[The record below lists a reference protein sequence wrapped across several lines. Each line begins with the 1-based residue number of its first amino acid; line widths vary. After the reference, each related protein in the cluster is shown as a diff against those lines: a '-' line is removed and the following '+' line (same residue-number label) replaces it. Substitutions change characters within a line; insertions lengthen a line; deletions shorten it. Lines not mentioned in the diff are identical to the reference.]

1 MDRPIALF
9 ELTALSR
16 EARDRL
22 LVRSEADLAVFEAR
36 VAPIIEEVRR
46 DGDAALA
53 RFAARFDGAQLS
65 PDEIRTPD
73 DEFEQAF
80 KAVAPEVIQALE
92 YAVDNVRRYHEAQLP
107 EDMWMKEM
115 RPGIFAGERWS
126 PIDSVACYVPRGKGS
141 FPSVAVMTAVPAI
154 VAKVP
159 RVIICTPPLPDGRTD
174 PATLVAAKLAGVREV
189 YRCGGAQAVAAVAYG
204 TATVPRVVKMVGP
217 GSPYLV
223 AAKKLLAHRIDPG
236 ILAGPSESIILAD
249 ETADGRLAAL
259 DLLIEAEH
267 GPDSSC
273 FLVTNSRKVAEDARA
288 AIPGFWSQMSEQ
300 RVDFSATVLRGPQ
313 GGIVLA
319 PDFAAACDFV
329 NDYAPEHLTIHASDP
344 WQHMSK
350 IRNAAEILLGDRTPN
365 TLANFVLGPN
375 AVLPTSGAAKTSSA
389 LSVYDFIKRS
399 SVAYVTQ
406 AGYGE
411 AALQARRLA
420 TYEGFDGHANA
431 VSETRDRLMRVN
443 ARGTHES

>member
-9 ELTALSR
+9 ELAALSR
-16 EARDRL
+16 EDRDRL
-22 LVRSEADLAVFEAR
+22 LVRSEADLAVYEAR

-46 DGDAALA
+46 DGDAALV
-53 RFAARFDGAQLS
+53 RLAARFDGASLS
-65 PDEIRTPD
+65 PEAIRTPEA
-73 DEFEQAF
+73 EFEQAF
-80 KAVAPEVIQALE
+80 KSVAPEVIQALE
-92 YAVDNVRRYHEAQLP
+92 YAVDNVRRYHQAQLP

-174 PATLVAAKLAGVREV
+174 PATLVAAKLAGVAEV

-223 AAKKLLAHRIDPG
+223 AAKKLLSHRIDPG

-273 FLVTNSRKVAEDARA
+273 FLVTNSRQVAEDARA
-288 AIPGFWSQMSEQ
+288 AIPGFWAQMSEQ
-300 RVDFSATVLRGPQ
+300 RVDFSSTVLRGPQ

-319 PDFAAACDFV
+319 PDFTTACEFV
-329 NDYAPEHLTIHASDP
+329 NDYAPEHLTIHAKDP
-344 WQHMSK
+344 WQHMSR

-375 AVLPTSGAAKTSSA
+375 AVLPTSGAARTSSA
-389 LSVYDFIKRS
+389 LGVYDFIKRS
-399 SVAYVTQ
+399 SVAFVTS
-406 AGYGE
+406 AGYTE
-411 AALQARRLA
+411 AALHAGRLA

-431 VSETRDRLMRVN
+431 VSATRERLFETN
-443 ARGTHES
+443 G

>member
-9 ELTALSR
+9 ELSSLPR

-46 DGDAALA
+46 DGDAALT

-65 PDEIRTPD
+65 PDAIRTPE

-80 KAVAPEVIQALE
+80 KAVAPEVVQALE

-159 RVIICTPPLPDGRTD
+159 RVIICTPPLPGGRTD
-174 PATLVAAKLAGVREV
+174 PATLVAAKLAGVNEV

-204 TATVPRVVKMVGP
+204 TATVPRVIKMVGP

-288 AIPGFWSQMSEQ
+288 AIPGFWTQMSDQ
-300 RVDFSATVLRGPQ
+300 RVDFSSTVLKGPQ

-319 PDFAAACDFV
+319 PDFTAACEFV
-329 NDYAPEHLTIHASDP
+329 NDYAPEHLTIHAREP
-344 WQHMSK
+344 WQHMGK

-375 AVLPTSGAAKTSSA
+375 AVLPTSGAARTSSA

-399 SVAYVTQ
+399 SIAYVTS
-406 AGYGE
+406 AGYAE
-411 AALQARRLA
+411 AALHAGRLA

-431 VSETRDRLMRVN
+431 VSATRDRLFGNSR
-443 ARGTHES
+443 

>member
-9 ELTALSR
+9 ELANLSP
-16 EARDRL
+16 EARERL
-22 LVRSEADLAVFEAR
+22 LVRSEADLVVFEER
-36 VAPIIEEVRR
+36 VKPIIEEVRR

-53 RFAARFDGAQLS
+53 RFGARFDGATGLK
-65 PDEIRTPD
+65 PDAIRTPQSEF
-73 DEFEQAF
+73 DEAM
-80 KAVAPEVIQALE
+80 KSVAPEVVEALE

-107 EDMWMKEM
+107 EEMWMKEV

-141 FPSVAVMTAVPAI
+141 FPSVAVMTAVPAM

-174 PATLVAAKLAGVREV
+174 PATLVAAKLAGVTEV

-204 TATVPRVVKMVGP
+204 TATVPRVLKMVGP

-223 AAKKLLAHRIDPG
+223 AAKKLLSHRIDPG

-249 ETADGRLAAL
+249 QTADGRLAAL

-273 FLVTNSRKVAEDARA
+273 FLVTNSRVVAEAARA
-288 AIPGFWSQMSEQ
+288 AIPGFWAQMSDQ
-300 RVDFSATVLRGPQ
+300 RVDFSATVLKGPQ
-313 GGIVLA
+313 GGIVLT
-319 PDFAAACDFV
+319 PDFDAACGFV
-329 NDYAPEHLTIHASDP
+329 NDYAPEHLTIHAKDP
-344 WQHMSK
+344 WRYLGK
-350 IRNAAEILLGDRTPN
+350 IRNAAEILLGERTPN

-375 AVLPTSGAAKTSSA
+375 AVLPTSGAARTSSA
-389 LSVYDFIKRS
+389 LSVYDFVKRS
-399 SVAYVTQ
+399 SLAYVTTLGYPDAARH
-406 AGYGE
+406 AG
-411 AALQARRLA
+411 RLA

-431 VSETRDRLMRVN
+431 VSATRDRLM
-443 ARGTHES
+443 AEDK

>member
-9 ELTALSR
+9 ELATLSR

-22 LVRSEADLAVFEAR
+22 LVRSEADLAIFEER

-46 DGDAALA
+46 DGDDALA
-53 RFAARFDGAQLS
+53 RFAARFDGASLA
-65 PDEIRTPD
+65 PTAIRTPPE
-73 DEFEQAF
+73 EFEQAF
-80 KAVAPEVIQALE
+80 RTVSADVIAALE
-92 YAVDNVRRYHEAQLP
+92 YATDNVRRYHEAQLP
-107 EDMWMKEM
+107 EEMWMKEM

-126 PIDSVACYVPRGKGS
+126 AIDSVACYVPRGKGS
-141 FPSVAVMTAVPAI
+141 FPSVVVMTAVPAM

-174 PATLVAAKLAGVREV
+174 PATLVAAKLAGVSEV

-223 AAKKLLAHRIDPG
+223 AAKKLLAQRIDPG

-249 ETADGRLAAL
+249 ETADGRVAAL

-273 FLVTNSRKVAEDARA
+273 FLVTNSRRVAEEARS
-288 AIPGFWSQMSEQ
+288 AIPGFWAQMSAQ
-300 RVDFSATVLRGPQ
+300 RVEFSATVLKGPQ

-319 PDFAAACDFV
+319 PDFDTACDFV
-329 NDYAPEHLTIHASDP
+329 NGYAPEHLTIHAKEP
-344 WQHMSK
+344 WQHLGK

-375 AVLPTSGAAKTSSA
+375 AVLPTSGAARTTSA

-406 AGYGE
+406 AGYAE
-411 AALQARRLA
+411 AATHAGRLA
-420 TYEGFDGHANA
+420 RYEGFDGHANA
-431 VSETRDRLMRVN
+431 VSETRDRLG
-443 ARGTHES
+443 AGTANQAVR

>member
-1 MDRPIALF
+1 MDRPVALF
-9 ELTALSR
+9 ELATLSA
-16 EARDRL
+16 EARERL
-22 LVRSEADLAVFEAR
+22 LVRSEAGLAAFEER
-36 VAPIIEEVRR
+36 VKPIIEEVRR

-53 RFAARFDGAQLS
+53 RFAARFDGAALS
-65 PDEIRTPD
+65 ADAIRTPAP
-73 DEFEQAF
+73 EFDAAL
-80 KAVAPEVIQALE
+80 KSVAPDVVAAIE
-92 YAVDNVRRYHEAQLP
+92 YAVDNVRRYHEAQMP
-107 EDMWMKEM
+107 EEMWVKEM

-141 FPSVAVMTAVPAI
+141 FPSVAVMTAVPAM

-174 PATLVAAKLAGVREV
+174 PATLVAARLAGVTEV

-204 TATVPRVVKMVGP
+204 TATVPRVLKMVGP

-223 AAKKLLAHRIDPG
+223 AAKKLLSHRIDPG

-273 FLVTNSRKVAEDARA
+273 FLVTHSRGVAEAARN
-288 AIPGFWSQMSEQ
+288 AIPGFWAQMSEQ
-300 RVDFSATVLRGPQ
+300 RVDFSSTVLRGPQ

-319 PDFAAACDFV
+319 PDFDAACAFV
-329 NDYAPEHLTIHASDP
+329 NDYAPEHLTIHAKDP
-344 WQHMSK
+344 WRHLGR
-350 IRNAAEILLGDRTPN
+350 IRNAAEILLGERTPN

-375 AVLPTSGAAKTSSA
+375 AVLPTSGAARTSSA
-389 LSVYDFIKRS
+389 LGVYDFVKRS
-399 SVAYVTQ
+399 SLAYVTTSGYPDAARH
-406 AGYGE
+406 AG
-411 AALQARRLA
+411 RLA

-431 VSETRDRLMRVN
+431 VSATRDRLMVPD
-443 ARGTHES
+443 A

>member
-1 MDRPIALF
+1 MDRPIAVFDL
-9 ELTALSR
+9 AILSA
-16 EARDRL
+16 EARARL
-22 LVRSEADLAVFEAR
+22 LVRSEADLAEFEER
-36 VAPIIEEVRR
+36 VKPIIEEVRR
-46 DGDAALA
+46 DGDAALV
-53 RFAARFDGAQLS
+53 RFAARFDGAALS
-65 PDEIRTPD
+65 PDAIRTPD
-73 DEFEQAF
+73 HEFDA
-80 KAVAPEVIQALE
+80 ALDGVSPDVVAALE
-92 YAVDNVRRYHEAQLP
+92 YATDNVRRYHQAQMP
-107 EDMWMKEM
+107 EEMWMKEI

-141 FPSVAVMTAVPAI
+141 FPSVAVMTAVPAM

-174 PATLVAAKLAGVREV
+174 PATLVAARLAGVTEV
-189 YRCGGAQAVAAVAYG
+189 YRCGGAQAVAAVAFG

-223 AAKKLLAHRIDPG
+223 AAKKLLSHRLDPG

-267 GPDSSC
+267 GADSSC
-273 FLVTNSRKVAEDARA
+273 FLVTNSRAVAEAARA
-288 AIPGFWSQMSEQ
+288 AIPGFWAQMSDQ

-319 PDFAAACDFV
+319 PDFESACGFV
-329 NDYAPEHLTIHASDP
+329 NDYAPEHLTIHAKDP
-344 WQHMSK
+344 WRHLGR
-350 IRNAAEILLGDRTPN
+350 IRNAGEILLGERTPN

-375 AVLPTSGAAKTSSA
+375 AVLPTSGAARTSSA
-389 LSVYDFIKRS
+389 LGVYDFVKRS
-399 SVAYVTQ
+399 SLAYVTTPGYSGAARH
-406 AGYGE
+406 AG
-411 AALQARRLA
+411 RLA

-431 VSETRDRLMRVN
+431 VSATRDGLLADR
-443 ARGTHES
+443 A

>member
-9 ELTALSR
+9 ELAALSPA
-16 EARDRL
+16 ERDRL
-22 LVRSEADLAVFEAR
+22 LVRSEADLAVFEER

-46 DGDAALA
+46 DGDAALV
-53 RFAARFDGAQLS
+53 RFAARFDGATLS
-65 PDEIRTPD
+65 PDAIRTPEA
-73 DEFEQAF
+73 EFDQAF
-80 KAVAPEVIQALE
+80 KSVSPEVISALE

-141 FPSVAVMTAVPAI
+141 FPSVAVMTAVPAV

-159 RVIICTPPLPDGRTD
+159 KVVICTPPLRDGRTD
-174 PATLVAAKLAGVREV
+174 PATLVAARLAGVSEV

-204 TATVPRVVKMVGP
+204 TASVPRVIKMVGP

-223 AAKKLLAHRIDPG
+223 AAKKLLSHRIDPG

-273 FLVTNSRKVAEDARA
+273 FLVTNSRRVAEEARA
-288 AIPGFWSQMSEQ
+288 AIPGFWAQMSAQ
-300 RVDFSATVLRGPQ
+300 RVDFSAAVLKGPQ

-319 PDFAAACDFV
+319 PDFAAACAFV
-329 NDYAPEHLTIHASDP
+329 NDYAPEHLTIHAKDP
-344 WQHMSK
+344 WQHVGK

-389 LSVYDFIKRS
+389 LSVYDFLKRS
-399 SVAYVTQ
+399 SVAYVTR
-406 AGYGE
+406 AGYAE
-411 AALQARRLA
+411 AALHAGRLA

-431 VSETRDRLMRVN
+431 VSATRDRLFGN
-443 ARGTHES
+443 DQ

>member
-9 ELTALSR
+9 ELASLSP
-16 EARDRL
+16 EARERL
-22 LVRSEADLAVFEAR
+22 LVRSEADLAVFEER
-36 VAPIIEEVRR
+36 VKPIIEEVRR

-53 RFAARFDGAQLS
+53 RFGARFDGATGLK
-65 PDEIRTPD
+65 PDAIRTPAREF
-73 DEFEQAF
+73 DEAM
-80 KAVAPEVIQALE
+80 KSVAPEVIEALE

-107 EDMWMKEM
+107 EEMWMKEM

-141 FPSVAVMTAVPAI
+141 FPSVAVMTAVPAM

-174 PATLVAAKLAGVREV
+174 PATLVAAKLAGVTEV

-204 TATVPRVVKMVGP
+204 TATVPRVLKMVGP

-223 AAKKLLAHRIDPG
+223 AAKKLLSHRIDPG

-273 FLVTNSRKVAEDARA
+273 FLVTNSRAVAEAARA
-288 AIPGFWSQMSEQ
+288 AIPGFWAQMS
-300 RVDFSATVLRGPQ
+300 
-313 GGIVLA
+313 
-319 PDFAAACDFV
+319 AAKGRF
-329 NDYAPEHLTIHASDP
+329 
-344 WQHMSK
+344 
-350 IRNAAEILLGDRTPN
+350 LGDR
-365 TLANFVLGPN
+365 AE
-375 AVLPTSGAAKTSSA
+375 GATGRHRA
-389 LSVYDFIKRS
+389 DPRF
-399 SVAYVTQ
+399 
-406 AGYGE
+406 
-411 AALQARRLA
+411 RRGLR
-420 TYEGFDGHANA
+420 F
-431 VSETRDRLMRVN
+431 RQ
-443 ARGTHES
+443 